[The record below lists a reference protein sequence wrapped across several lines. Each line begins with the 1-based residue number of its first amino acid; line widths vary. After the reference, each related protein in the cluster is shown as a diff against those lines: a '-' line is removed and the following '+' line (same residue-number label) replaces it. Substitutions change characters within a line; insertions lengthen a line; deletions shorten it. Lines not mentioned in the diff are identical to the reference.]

1 LVLRHR
7 LFSVVSFAATKTVG
21 QLNEWISVL
30 VFQKAR
36 FQPTTRPPLLA
47 MYWGNAAKDD
57 VSMLKSINQSN
68 QSRRV

>member
-1 LVLRHR
+1 
-7 LFSVVSFAATKTVG
+7 VVSFAATKTVG

-36 FQPTTRPPLLA
+36 FQPTTRLPLLA

>member
-1 LVLRHR
+1 

-21 QLNEWISVL
+21 PLKEWISVL